1 MALTL
6 AIPQPQERD
15 SRMKKDAPKTIFRK
29 DYAPPGYR
37 IETVALDVALGD
49 EMTRVKSRLA
59 IRATSDNPGPL
70 VLDGEG
76 PKLVAIRLDGQA
88 LPERA
93 YRLDEHS
100 LTIHK
105 PPRQFTLET
114 EAEIRPQD
122 NTALEGLYK
131 SRRSFC
137 TQCEA
142 EGFRRITWYLDR
154 PDVMAVFTTRIS
166 GDKKRYPVL
175 LSNGNL
181 VESGDLPGGTHYAVW
196 NDPFPKP
203 CYLFALVAG
212 DLACAEDRFV
222 TRSGRNVALR
232 IFVEA
237 GKQDRCGHAL
247 ESLKK
252 AMRWDEETFGLE
264 YDLDIFMIVAVSDFN
279 MGAMENKG
287 LNVFND
293 KYILANPETATDAD
307 YGFIE
312 AIIAHEYF
320 HNWTGNRVTC
330 RDWFQLSL
338 KEGLTVFRDQLFSAD
353 MRSAPVERIK
363 QVRALRARQFPE
375 DAGPMAHPVR
385 PDSYIE
391 INNFYT
397 ATVYEKGA
405 EVIRMMHALLGRDG
419 FRKGMDLY
427 FERHDGQAVTC
438 EDFVKAMEDA
448 NGADL
453 SQFRLWYSQSGTPE
467 LAVDGRYDAAA
478 KAYDLTV
485 RQNCPPTP
493 GQPEKQ
499 PMHIPLA
506 VGLIDGTGRGLP
518 LRLDGENP
526 GTSASRVL
534 DIRKETETFRFIGI
548 EEEPTPSLL
557 RNFSAPVKL
566 KLDLPAAQRQRL
578 IAQDSDPFTRWETAQ
593 QYATSLLLEM
603 IAAVQA
609 DGKPKAD
616 AAFIDALKD
625 VLLDASLDKALIA
638 ETLVLPSE
646 DYLAQQ
652 MAVVDVDAIH
662 AARETLRGAIA
673 ERLKADFLATYN
685 GNTSN
690 RPYSPDPAS
699 AAQRRLRNVA
709 LGYLGALEDRE
720 SIALC
725 AEQARAA
732 DNMTDQIGA
741 LTVLNDLADPARG
754 AALDAFYARWKDD
767 PLVIDKW
774 FSLQAM
780 SSLPGTRQAVEK
792 LLTHPA
798 FSIKTPNKVR
808 ALIGAF
814 CQANPLRFHAADGSG
829 YAFLADRVLELNRI
843 NPQVAA
849 RLVGAFGQWQR
860 FDAARQ
866 AMMQAQLARVAGTD
880 DLSPDVYEIASK
892 TLGTA
897 SR

>member
-1 MALTL
+1 
-6 AIPQPQERD
+6 
-15 SRMKKDAPKTIFRK
+15 MKKVSPKAVYRK
-29 DYAPPGYR
+29 EYAPPAYR
-37 IETVALDVALGD
+37 IETVDLDVALG
-49 EMTRVKSRLA
+49 EESTRVASRLA
-59 IRATSDNPGPL
+59 IRAAADRPGPL

-76 PKLVAIRLDGQA
+76 LDLVSIRVDGDILPQA
-88 LPERA
+88 A
-93 YRLDEHS
+93 YTVAEDS
-100 LTIHK
+100 LTIHS

-114 EAEIRPQD
+114 EADIRPQD

-131 SRRSFC
+131 SRGSFC

-166 GDKKRYPVL
+166 GDKARYPVL
-175 LSNGNL
+175 LSNGNPI
-181 VESGDLPGGTHYAVW
+181 ERGDLPGGRHFDVW
-196 NDPFPKP
+196 HDPFPKP

-212 DLACAEDRFV
+212 DLACAEDRFT
-222 TRSGRNVALR
+222 TRTGREVKLR
-232 IFVEA
+232 IYVEP
-237 GKQDRCGHAL
+237 GREDRCGHAL

-338 KEGLTVFRDQLFSAD
+338 KEGLTVFRDQLFSGD
-353 MRSAPVERIK
+353 MRSHPVERIK

-438 EDFVKAMEDA
+438 EDFVRAMEDA

-453 SQFRLWYSQSGTPE
+453 AQFRLWYSQAGTPE
-467 LAVDGRYDAAA
+467 LEAEGRYDAAA
-478 KAYDLTV
+478 RTYDLTV
-485 RQNCPPTP
+485 RQHCPPTP
-493 GQPEKQ
+493 GQPTKQ
-499 PMHIPLA
+499 AMHIPLA
-506 VGLIDGTGRGLP
+506 LGLLDGAGREIP
-518 LRLDGENP
+518 LRLEGEAAERAA
-526 GTSASRVL
+526 TSRVL
-534 DIRKETETFRFIGI
+534 DVRKPSQTFRFAGVGA
-548 EEEPTPSLL
+548 EPTPSLL
-557 RNFSAPVKL
+557 RRFSAPVKL
-566 KLDLPAAQRQRL
+566 KLDLPATGRGRL
-578 IAQDSDPFTRWETAQ
+578 IAHDSDPFSRWETAQ
-593 QYATSLLLEM
+593 QYAAGLMLEM
-603 IAAVQA
+603 VKAVQ
-609 DGKPKAD
+609 GGGEPKAD
-616 AAFIDALKD
+616 AAFVEALRD
-625 VLLDASLDKALIA
+625 VLRDTTLDKALIA
-638 ETLVLPSE
+638 ETLVMPSE
-646 DYLAQQ
+646 DYLAQH
-652 MAVVDVDAIH
+652 MAVIDVEAIH
-662 AARETLRGAIA
+662 AVRESLRREIA
-673 ERLKADFLATYN
+673 ARLKADLLDAYR
-685 GNTSN
+685 GNASN
-690 RPYSPDPAS
+690 RPYSPDPNS
-699 AAQRRLRNVA
+699 AARRRLRNVT
-709 LGYLGALEDRE
+709 LGYLGATGTPDG
-720 SIALC
+720 IAL
-725 AEQARAA
+725 AADQARTA
-732 DNMTDQIGA
+732 DNMSDRMGA
-741 LTVLNDLADPARG
+741 LSVLNDLDDPAR
-754 AALDAFYARWKDD
+754 AEAMDAFFAHWKDD
-767 PLVIDKW
+767 ALVIDKW

-780 SSLPGTRQAVEK
+780 SSLPGTLQAVEK
-792 LLTHPA
+792 LLAHPA
-798 FSIKTPNKVR
+798 FSIRTPNKVR

-814 CQANPLRFHAADGSG
+814 CQSNQLRFHAADGSG

-849 RLVGAFGQWQR
+849 RLVGALGQWRR
-860 FDAARQ
+860 FDVGRQTLMRAALDRI
-866 AMMQAQLARVAGTD
+866 AGSEG
-880 DLSPDVYEIASK
+880 LSPDVYEIASK
-892 TLGTA
+892 SLGSA
-897 SR
+897 

>member
-1 MALTL
+1 
-6 AIPQPQERD
+6 
-15 SRMKKDAPKTIFRK
+15 MKKESPQAIYRK
-29 DYAPPGYR
+29 EYAPPAYR
-37 IETVALDVALGD
+37 IETVELDVALG
-49 EMTRVKSRLA
+49 EESTRVAGRLA
-59 IRATSDNPGPL
+59 IRAATGRPGPL

-76 PKLVAIRLDGQA
+76 LDLVSIRVDGDI
-88 LPERA
+88 LPEAA
-93 YRLDEHS
+93 YTVAEDS
-100 LTIHK
+100 LTIHN
-105 PPRQFTLET
+105 PPHQFTLET
-114 EAEIRPQD
+114 EADIRPQD

-131 SRRSFC
+131 SRGSFC

-142 EGFRRITWYLDR
+142 QGFRRITWYLDR
-154 PDVMAVFTTRIS
+154 PDVMAAFTTRIT
-166 GDKKRYPVL
+166 GDKARYPVL
-175 LSNGNL
+175 LSNGNPI
-181 VESGDLPGGTHYAVW
+181 ESGDLPGGRHFAVW
-196 NDPFPKP
+196 RDPFPKP

-212 DLACAEDRFV
+212 DLACAEDHFT
-222 TRSGRNVALR
+222 TRSGRDVTLR
-232 IFVEA
+232 IYVEP
-237 GKQDRCGHAL
+237 GREDRCGHAM

-353 MRSAPVERIK
+353 MRSAPVERAK

-405 EVIRMMHALLGRDG
+405 EVIRMMHTLLGRDG

-427 FERHDGQAVTC
+427 FRRHDGQAVTC
-438 EDFVKAMEDA
+438 EDFVRAMEDA
-448 NGADL
+448 NAADL

-467 LAVDGRYDAAA
+467 LAAEGRYDPAA
-478 KAYDLTV
+478 KTYELTV
-485 RQNCPPTP
+485 RQTCPPTP

-499 PMHIPLA
+499 AMHIPLA
-506 VGLIDGTGRGLP
+506 LALIGGAGREMP

-526 GTSASRVL
+526 GTGATERVL
-534 DIRKETETFRFIGI
+534 GITKASQTFRFTGIG
-548 EEEPTPSLL
+548 EEPAPSLL
-557 RNFSAPVKL
+557 RGFSAPVRL
-566 KLDLPAAQRQRL
+566 KQDLPAERRRQL
-578 IAQDSDPFTRWETAQ
+578 IAHDSDPFNRWETAQ
-593 QYATSLLLEM
+593 QYASGLLLEM
-603 IAAVQA
+603 VAAVQA
-609 DGKPKAD
+609 EREPDAD
-616 AAFIDALKD
+616 AAFIDALRD
-625 VLLDASLDKALIA
+625 VLRDASLDKALIA

-646 DYLAQQ
+646 DYLAQH
-652 MAVVDVDAIH
+652 MATVDIDAIH
-662 AARETLRGAIA
+662 AARESLRRAVA
-673 ERLKADFLATYN
+673 ERLKEDFLAAYH
-685 GNTSN
+685 GNASN
-690 RPYSPDPAS
+690 RPYSPDHAS
-699 AAQRRLRNVA
+699 SAGRRLRNVA
-709 LGYLGALEDRE
+709 LGYLGASGSRDGV
-720 SIALC
+720 AL
-725 AEQARAA
+725 AVEQARTA
-732 DNMTDQIGA
+732 DNMTDSIGA
-741 LTVLNDLADPARG
+741 LTVLNDLDDPARA

-774 FSLQAM
+774 FTLQAT
-780 SSLPGTRQAVEK
+780 SSLPGTLQAVEK
-792 LLTHPA
+792 LLAHPA

-814 CQANPLRFHAADGSG
+814 CQGNSLRFHAADGKG
-829 YAFLADRVLELNRI
+829 YAFLADRVLELNRL

-849 RLVGAFGQWQR
+849 RLVGAFGQWRR
-860 FDAARQ
+860 FDAGRQ
-866 AMMQAQLARVAGTD
+866 ALMQAALERIAGSEG
-880 DLSPDVYEIASK
+880 LSPDVYEIATK
-892 TLGTA
+892 ALGRA
-897 SR
+897 